1 MHSATEHAQNERIGE
16 RATPAGIVATAM
28 GFLADF
34 LVLREGQTNV
44 DLSEFVDWL
53 RRHDHR
59 ELAQRILSDPAI
71 FSAFER
77 AFTEGHG
84 EIATKLEFL
93 DEGLI
98 LLCGTEGILAEVA
111 RSLRPD
117 LAAKVHGR

>member
-1 MHSATEHAQNERIGE
+1 MHAAAAPEENERIGD

-44 DLSEFVDWL
+44 DLVEFVDWL

-59 ELAQRILSDPAI
+59 EFAQRIQSDPEI
-71 FSAFER
+71 FSAFQR
-77 AFTEGHG
+77 AFAEGHG

-98 LLCGTEGILAEVA
+98 LLCGTDGILAGVA